1 MSHKSANAPDWRE
14 PVVYSKL
21 QHEAAVNPA
30 LEALGYP
37 EAWLSQGLITE
48 SDLDQQLIELTTS
61 DDAFPEHYRWRT
73 FQSILRNAE
82 PEASLLG
89 KLIVA
94 AAADA
99 DLSYA
104 CFNALVEW
112 VNTLPLLDQA
122 ARAFEGRFVRQS
134 NPVAQ
139 RRLVLILES
148 DPTDRKALPMAARE
162 GNDAVQR
169 RLLDAP
175 GLPENVRA
183 LLESQGVNRAIR
195 NLARQYKR
203 RRTIGA

>member
-1 MSHKSANAPDWRE
+1 
-14 PVVYSKL
+14 L
-21 QHEAAVNPA
+21 NPA

-48 SDLDQQLIELTTS
+48 SELDQQLIELTTS
-61 DDAFPEHYRWRT
+61 DDPFPEHYRWRT

-82 PEASLLG
+82 PEGGLLG

-99 DLSYA
+99 DLSYP
-104 CFNALVEW
+104 CFIALAEW
-112 VNTLPLLDQA
+112 ANTLPLLDQV
-122 ARAFEGRFVRQS
+122 ARAFEGRFVSQS

-139 RRLVLILES
+139 RRLVLILGS
-148 DPTDRKALPMAARE
+148 HPTDREALLMAARE
-162 GNDAVQR
+162 GDDAVQR
-169 RLLDAP
+169 RLLHAP
-175 GLPENVRA
+175 GLPEDVRA

-203 RRTIGA
+203 RRTIGS